1 MNTSGALVSRYA
13 IDLIL
18 ILFFI
23 WWCARKKR
31 RRKRFLNRKVLFRVA
46 VLFFSVYI
54 AIPRLFG
61 PIFPRIRYLPQF
73 IEAHKLRLYYTG
85 WAAVIPGKKA
95 SQATIEREI
104 VGAARK
110 YGLHPALIKA
120 VVKVESS
127 FNQFALSPTGGC
139 GLMQLLPSTY
149 YSLRG
154 GNPFGVRSNLLAG
167 TKYLRQLY
175 NRYGGNRVLALAA
188 YNAGPSNV
196 KRYKGVP
203 PVAETRGYV
212 KRVEKYYEIYK
223 KGS

>member
-1 MNTSGALVSRYA
+1 VNTSGALVSRYA
-13 IDLIL
+13 IDFIL
-18 ILFFI
+18 ILLFI

-46 VLFFSVYI
+46 VLFFLVYI

-73 IEAHKLRLYYTG
+73 IEAHKLRIYYIG
-85 WAAVIPGKKA
+85 WATVIPGKRA

-104 VGAARK
+104 VRASGK
-110 YGLHPALIKA
+110 YGFHPALVKA
-120 VVKVESS
+120 VVRVESS

-154 GNPFGVRSNLLAG
+154 GNPFGARSNLLAG

-196 KRYKGVP
+196 RRYKGVP
-203 PVAETRGYV
+203 PVAETQGYV

>member
-1 MNTSGALVSRYA
+1 MNTSGALVSRFA

-18 ILFFI
+18 ILLFI

-31 RRKRFLNRKVLFRVA
+31 RRKKFLNRKVFFRVA
-46 VLFFSVYI
+46 VLFLLVYI

-85 WAAVIPGKKA
+85 WATVIPGKRA
-95 SQATIEREI
+95 SRVTIEQEI

-110 YGLHPALIKA
+110 YGLHPALVKA
-120 VVKVESS
+120 VVKVESG

-154 GNPFGVRSNLLAG
+154 GNPFGARSNLLAG

-175 NRYGGNRVLALAA
+175 NRYGGNRRLMLAA

-196 KRYKGVP
+196 KRYKEVP
-203 PVAETRGYV
+203 PSAESYV
-212 KRVEKYYEIYK
+212 KEVLKFYK
-223 KGS
+223 MYKRAS